1 MTRNLPFRERLGQQ
15 PDSAI
20 SCAHCM
26 LGRMI
31 LNLWMSEEPKNS
43 AYKSTPLIYVRKIFE
58 KQSFPNFSSHTV
70 NFFSLSKFV
79 YFAICLAILIPMQ
92 VPIDSDRKMQ
102 GKQNIQSILR
112 FLMATPNHSK
122 SEKQSVKWPLL
133 IYIYMRG
140 ELILTA
146 STDRLYNEC
155 SKIADH
161 IIREHEFCSFICSL
175 DSWLCF
181 FLVSARSRKL
191 PEGEL
196 WGALRKGQPSPSIS

>member
-1 MTRNLPFRERLGQQ
+1 MNVLANNRTRTRSGNFLRSLYVGKNDTCRR
-15 PDSAI
+15 S
-20 SCAHCM
+20 
-26 LGRMI
+26 RR
-31 LNLWMSEEPKNS
+31 NS
-43 AYKSTPLIYVRKIFE
+43 AYKPTPLMYVRKFFE

-70 NFFSLSKFV
+70 NFFSLRKFV
-79 YFAICLAILIPMQ
+79 YFAICLAILFPMQ
-92 VPIDSDRKMQ
+92 VPIDSDRRMQ

-161 IIREHEFCSFICSL
+161 IIREHEFRSSF
-175 DSWLCF
+175 
-181 FLVSARSRKL
+181 V
-191 PEGEL
+191 
-196 WGALRKGQPSPSIS
+196 PSIHDYVSFW